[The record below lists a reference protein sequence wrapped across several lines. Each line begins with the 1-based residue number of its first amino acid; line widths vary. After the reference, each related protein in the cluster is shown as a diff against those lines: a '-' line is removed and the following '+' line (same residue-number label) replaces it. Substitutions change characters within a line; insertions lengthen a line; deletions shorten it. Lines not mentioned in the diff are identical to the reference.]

1 MLRAMF
7 DRTFTAVY
15 WVAAT
20 VAGGWLAW
28 LCLANMTWLMAVLVF
43 PVLLALA
50 AAVFGPALAVCS
62 AVLAGAA
69 TAVTAVARLIARRA
83 A

>member
-1 MLRAMF
+1 MLRAMLE
-7 DRTFTAVY
+7 RTFTAVY
-15 WVAAT
+15 WVAAAI
-20 VAGGWLAW
+20 AGGWLAW
-28 LCLANMTWLMAVLVF
+28 LCFANMPWLMAVFVF

-50 AAVFGPALAVCS
+50 AAVFGPVLAVGS

-83 A
+83 V

>member
-20 VAGGWLAW
+20 IAGGWLAW
-28 LCLANMTWLMAVLVF
+28 LCFAHMPWLLAVFVF

-50 AAVFGPALAVCS
+50 AAVFGPALAICS

-69 TAVTAVARLIARRA
+69 TALAAVARLIGRRA

>member
-7 DRTFTAVY
+7 ERTFAAVY
-15 WVAAT
+15 WVAAA

-28 LCLANMTWLMAVLVF
+28 LCLANMPWLMAVLVF
-43 PVLLALA
+43 PVLLALV
-50 AAVFGPALAVCS
+50 AAVFGPALAVGS

-69 TAVTAVARLIARRA
+69 TAAAAVARLIARRA

>member
-7 DRTFTAVY
+7 ERTFTAVY
-15 WVAAT
+15 WAT
-20 VAGGWLAW
+20 TTIAGGWLAW
-28 LCLANMTWLMAVLVF
+28 LCFANMPWLMAVFVF

-50 AAVFGPALAVCS
+50 AALFGPVLAVVS

-69 TAVTAVARLIARRA
+69 TAVTAVARLIGRRA

>member
-1 MLRAMF
+1 MLRAMLE
-7 DRTFTAVY
+7 RTFTAVY
-15 WVAAT
+15 WVAAAI
-20 VAGGWLAW
+20 AGGWLAW
-28 LCLANMTWLMAVLVF
+28 LCFANMPWLMAAFVF

-50 AAVFGPALAVCS
+50 AAVFGPALAAGS

-69 TAVTAVARLIARRA
+69 TAVAAVARLIARRA